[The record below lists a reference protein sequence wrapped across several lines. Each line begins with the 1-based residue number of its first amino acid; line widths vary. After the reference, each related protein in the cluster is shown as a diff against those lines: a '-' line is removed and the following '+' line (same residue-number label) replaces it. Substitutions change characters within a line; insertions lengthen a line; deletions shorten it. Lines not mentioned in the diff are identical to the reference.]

1 MTDVFESYIVRLRG
15 CHTLFGFTDYI
26 GGDRGVLDLLA
37 LSENV
42 PMCRT

>member
-1 MTDVFESYIVRLRG
+1 MTDVFES
-15 CHTLFGFTDYI
+15 HTLFGFTDYI